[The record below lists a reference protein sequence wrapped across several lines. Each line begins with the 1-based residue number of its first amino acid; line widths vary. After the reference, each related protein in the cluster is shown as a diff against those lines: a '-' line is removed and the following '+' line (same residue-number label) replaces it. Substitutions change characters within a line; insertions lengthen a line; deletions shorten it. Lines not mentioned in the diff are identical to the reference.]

1 MGERPFVPD
10 FEKEQ
15 EVVRLQQLLEDIKN
29 GSFARV
35 YLLYGEETYLRL
47 QYRDKLKKALI
58 PDGDTMNYHYFE
70 GKGIETA
77 QLIDLAETLP
87 FFAERRVIVV
97 ENSGLFKKA
106 TEDLAE
112 YFKAPAPSVCF
123 VFVETEVDKRG
134 RLYKAVRDTG
144 RVVEFAR
151 QNEATEKR
159 RQTDHTERS
168 SVFSAA
174 GRFGYGKYQPGAG
187 KAVLLYDG
195 TGCDYG
201 GRH

>member
-70 GKGIETA
+70 GKGVETA

-87 FFAERRVIVV
+87 FFAERRVIVSARSV
-97 ENSGLFKKA
+97 RR
-106 TEDLAE
+106 LAL
-112 YFKAPAPSVCF
+112 
-123 VFVETEVDKRG
+123 R
-134 RLYKAVRDTG
+134 
-144 RVVEFAR
+144 
-151 QNEATEKR
+151 
-159 RQTDHTERS
+159 
-168 SVFSAA
+168 
-174 GRFGYGKYQPGAG
+174 
-187 KAVLLYDG
+187 
-195 TGCDYG
+195 
-201 GRH
+201 

>member
-1 MGERPFVPD
+1 MGERPFAPD
-10 FEKEQ
+10 FENEQ

-70 GKGIETA
+70 GKGVETA

-97 ENSGLFKKA
+97 EKQRSVQKGDRGSRRVFQSPCAERLLCVCGNRSG
-106 TEDLAE
+106 
-112 YFKAPAPSVCF
+112 
-123 VFVETEVDKRG
+123 
-134 RLYKAVRDTG
+134 
-144 RVVEFAR
+144 
-151 QNEATEKR
+151 
-159 RQTDHTERS
+159 
-168 SVFSAA
+168 
-174 GRFGYGKYQPGAG
+174 
-187 KAVLLYDG
+187 
-195 TGCDYG
+195 
-201 GRH
+201 

>member
-70 GKGIETA
+70 GKGVETA

-87 FFAERRVIVV
+87 FFAGDCRREQRSVQKVNRGSRRVFQ
-97 ENSGLFKKA
+97 SPC
-106 TEDLAE
+106 AE
-112 YFKAPAPSVCF
+112 RLLCVCGN
-123 VFVETEVDKRG
+123 RG
-134 RLYKAVRDTG
+134 G
-144 RVVEFAR
+144 
-151 QNEATEKR
+151 
-159 RQTDHTERS
+159 
-168 SVFSAA
+168 
-174 GRFGYGKYQPGAG
+174 
-187 KAVLLYDG
+187 
-195 TGCDYG
+195 
-201 GRH
+201 

>member
-1 MGERPFVPD
+1 MGEGSFVPD

-70 GKGIETA
+70 GKGVDTA

-87 FFAERRVIVV
+87 FFQNPLLQCRLILPCKLHNAPGILD
-97 ENSGLFKKA
+97 SLIQPSALIHFSFHKHKA
-106 TEDLAE
+106 DA
-112 YFKAPAPSVCF
+112 
-123 VFVETEVDKRG
+123 
-134 RLYKAVRDTG
+134 
-144 RVVEFAR
+144 
-151 QNEATEKR
+151 
-159 RQTDHTERS
+159 
-168 SVFSAA
+168 
-174 GRFGYGKYQPGAG
+174 
-187 KAVLLYDG
+187 
-195 TGCDYG
+195 
-201 GRH
+201 